1 MSYNKEIEQRYKQ
14 QRRLEKKFD
23 AAAKKNVEKGEPLK
37 LAANIMKRNKLNK
50 SMSKLAQ
57 DYILPKKKKGYN

>member
-23 AAAKKNVEKGEPLK
+23 AAAKKNVQKGEPLK
-37 LAANIMKRNKLNK
+37 LALNIRKRNKLRK
-50 SMSKLAQ
+50 SITNLTE
-57 DYILPKKKKGYN
+57 DYASPKKKKGYN